1 MIPEPTKVSVLMI
14 TYNQERYV
22 GQAIESVLA
31 QQTDFA
37 YELVIGEDCST
48 DGTRAICEAY
58 QNAQPRTVR
67 LLAREKNL
75 GMTENLFSTFA
86 ECTGEYLAIVEGDD
100 FWTDPLKLQKQ
111 ADYLD
116 ANPDCALVFARTDA
130 FFQNVDRPGYEI
142 PPPDI
147 GPYTL
152 DNLLKTNYIAT
163 CSVMYRKD
171 LVRVYPPWIR
181 QLEMLDWPLHVL
193 YAQCG
198 TIGFIDEAMA
208 AYRIHAESTFSS
220 RNVADNYSS
229 ILKFYERIR
238 PQVGPRYAG
247 TISRSKAT
255 VYRALARSAFDHRS
269 WGHAVR
275 YELRAL
281 FCYARSRVK

>member
-1 MIPEPTKVSVLMI
+1 MI
-14 TYNQERYV
+14 TYDQERYI

-31 QQTDFA
+31 QQVDFA

-58 QNAQPRTVR
+58 QEAQPQTVR

-75 GMTENLFSTFA
+75 GMAGNFFSTIA
-86 ECTGEYLAIVEGDD
+86 ECTGEYLAIIEGDD

-116 ANPDCALVFARTDA
+116 GNPGCALVFARTEA
-130 FFQNVDRPGYEI
+130 FFQDVSRRGYEI

-152 DNLLKTNYIAT
+152 DGLLRTNYIAT

-171 LVRVYPPWIR
+171 LVPVYPPWIR
-181 QLEMLDWPLHVL
+181 QLEMLDWPLNVL
-193 YAQCG
+193 YAQRG
-198 TIGFIDEAMA
+198 AIGFIDEPMA
-208 AYRIHAESTFSS
+208 AYRIHTGSTFSS

-229 ILKFYERIR
+229 ILKFYQRIG
-238 PQVGPRYAG
+238 PQVGPQYAN
-247 TISRSKAT
+247 TISRSEAT
-255 VYRALARSAFDHRS
+255 VCIALARSAFAHWNWRD
-269 WGHAVR
+269 AVR
-275 YELRAL
+275 YALLALR
-281 FCYARSRVK
+281 YHARSRMK